1 MKNGERNLQ
10 ADEDAKADT
19 PKVIKSKR
27 EHDSGEATM
36 STIDPADL
44 IGRTFLMPP
53 EEDGTRLRA
62 KIIEAIETK
71 ERDLAN
77 DPVRIKFRCSVNDN
91 EYEEIIAY
99 NEILSHLEQDQHDD
113 GLWRFKSI
121 TGHQGPL
128 SKSDPAYKGSR
139 FNVLVN
145 WETGE
150 STYEPL
156 HIVAAD
162 DPVTCAI
169 YGKENNLLDQEG
181 WRRFRRLANRQKK
194 LLRFAKQA
202 KLRSVR
208 HKPVYKYGFLVPCS
222 HDQAMELDLKNG
234 NTKWREAEML
244 EMAQLHDY
252 KTFVDKGQ
260 DAKIPHGYKKI

>member
-1 MKNGERNLQ
+1 
-10 ADEDAKADT
+10 
-19 PKVIKSKR
+19 
-27 EHDSGEATM
+27 M

-99 NEILSHLEQDQHDD
+99 NEILNHLEQDQHDD

-128 SKSDPAYKGSR
+128 SKSDPAYKGS
-139 FNVLVN
+139 
-145 WETGE
+145 
-150 STYEPL
+150 
-156 HIVAAD
+156 
-162 DPVTCAI
+162 
-169 YGKENNLLDQEG
+169 
-181 WRRFRRLANRQKK
+181 
-194 LLRFAKQA
+194 
-202 KLRSVR
+202 
-208 HKPVYKYGFLVPCS
+208 
-222 HDQAMELDLKNG
+222 
-234 NTKWREAEML
+234 
-244 EMAQLHDY
+244 
-252 KTFVDKGQ
+252 
-260 DAKIPHGYKKI
+260 